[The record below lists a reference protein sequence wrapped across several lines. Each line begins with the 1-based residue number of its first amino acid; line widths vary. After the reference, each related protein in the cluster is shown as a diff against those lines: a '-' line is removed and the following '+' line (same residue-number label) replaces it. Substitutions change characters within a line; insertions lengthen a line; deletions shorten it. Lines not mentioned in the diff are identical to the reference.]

1 MYGEPSMSEQKD
13 SFAESTSYLKKAVPL
28 MIKYQI
34 PTTPTNYALWYTYV
48 AQTHP
53 QLNAALDNTIA
64 QSGACSPL
72 SSELIYHEHLAA
84 QTERDMDTMKQSLEA
99 MVTELDTSMQDTIT
113 GTGNFQNVLEKSF
126 NKLLKFEDEGLSIEE
141 TVALVRELVKGANDI
156 RKSTTFFHSQLSEAE
171 KEIAELKSK
180 LQQSREEAL
189 HDALTGLLNRR
200 AFDREL
206 EHLLSLAQPFAVI
219 ILDIDRFKSINDG
232 FGHVFG
238 DQVLKAIARRVKD
251 SCKNGERP
259 FRIGGEEIAI
269 LLPGRTL
276 LIARQFAEALR
287 RAVEKICVKDR
298 RSGQNLNALSA
309 SFGVAEYQSQDD
321 YESIMRRTDE
331 QLYRAKE
338 LGRNRV
344 MPMSL

>member
-1 MYGEPSMSEQKD
+1 MANDNFTQ
-13 SFAESTSYLKKAVPL
+13 ATAYLKQAVPL

-48 AQTHP
+48 AQTNP
-53 QLNAALDNTIA
+53 QLNEAVDKTI
-64 QSGACSPL
+64 QNSGACTPL
-72 SSELIYHEHLAA
+72 SSELLYQQHMAA
-84 QTERDMDTMKQSLEA
+84 QTERNVDTMKQSLEA
-99 MVTELDTSMQDTIT
+99 MVTEITASMQDTISDT
-113 GTGNFQNVLEKSF
+113 GDFQAMLDKSF
-126 NKLLKFEDEGLSIEE
+126 SRLMQLDEEGLSIDE
-141 TVALVRELVKGANDI
+141 TMGLVRELVQGSRHI
-156 RKSTTFFHSQLSEAE
+156 SQSTRQFHSQLSEAE

-200 AFDREL
+200 AFDQEIH
-206 EHLLSLAQPFAVI
+206 HLLTTQTPIALI
-219 ILDIDRFKSINDG
+219 ILDIDKFKGINDG

-251 SCKNGERP
+251 SCKSGERP

-269 LLPGRTL
+269 ILPARSL

-287 RAVEKICVKDR
+287 RAIEKLSVMDR
-298 RSGQNLNALSA
+298 KSGQRLNAVTA
-309 SFGVAEYQSQDD
+309 SFGVTEYVANDS
-321 YESIMRRTDE
+321 YENILRRADE

>member
-1 MYGEPSMSEQKD
+1 MANE
-13 SFAESTSYLKKAVPL
+13 SFTQSTAYLKQAVPL

-48 AQTHP
+48 AQTNP
-53 QLNAALDNTIA
+53 QLNEAVDKTI
-64 QSGACSPL
+64 QSSGSCSPL
-72 SSELIYHEHLAA
+72 SSELLYQQHLAA
-84 QTERDMDTMKQSLEA
+84 QTERNVDTMKQSLEA
-99 MVTELDTSMQDTIT
+99 MVSEINASMQDTIS
-113 GTGNFQNVLEKSF
+113 GTGEFQAMLDKSF
-126 NKLLKFEDEGLSIEE
+126 SRLMRLDDEGLSIDE
-141 TVALVRELVKGANDI
+141 TMGLVRELVQGSRHI
-156 RKSTTFFHSQLSEAE
+156 SQSTRQFHSQLSEAE
-171 KEIAELKSK
+171 KEIAELKTK

-206 EHLLSLAQPFAVI
+206 EHLLTLAQPFAVI

>member
-1 MYGEPSMSEQKD
+1 MANDNFTQ
-13 SFAESTSYLKKAVPL
+13 ATAYLKQAVPL

-48 AQTHP
+48 AQTNP
-53 QLNAALDNTIA
+53 QLNQAVDKTI
-64 QSGACSPL
+64 QSSGACSPL
-72 SSELIYHEHLAA
+72 SSELLYQQHMAA
-84 QTERDMDTMKQSLEA
+84 QTERNVDTMKLSLEA
-99 MVTELDTSMQDTIT
+99 MVTEINASMQDTISDT
-113 GTGNFQNVLEKSF
+113 GDFQAMLDKSF
-126 NKLLKFEDEGLSIEE
+126 SRLMQLDEEGLSIDE
-141 TVALVRELVKGANDI
+141 TMGLVRELVQGSRHI
-156 RKSTTFFHSQLSEAE
+156 SQSTRQFHSQLSEAE

-200 AFDREL
+200 AFDQEIN
-206 EHLLSLAQPFAVI
+206 HLLNTQTPIALI
-219 ILDIDRFKSINDG
+219 ILDIDKFKGINDG

-251 SCKNGERP
+251 SCKSGERP

-269 LLPGRTL
+269 ILPNRSLLV
-276 LIARQFAEALR
+276 ARQFAEALR
-287 RAVEKICVKDR
+287 RAIEKLSVMDR
-298 RSGQNLNALSA
+298 KSGQRLNAVTA
-309 SFGVAEYQSQDD
+309 SFGVTEYVANDS
-321 YESIMRRTDE
+321 YENILRRADE

>member
-1 MYGEPSMSEQKD
+1 MANDIFTQ
-13 SFAESTSYLKKAVPL
+13 ATAYLKQAVPL

-48 AQTHP
+48 AQTNP
-53 QLNAALDNTIA
+53 QLNEAVDKTI
-64 QSGACSPL
+64 QSSGACSPL
-72 SSELIYHEHLAA
+72 SSELLYQQHMAA
-84 QTERDMDTMKQSLEA
+84 QTERNVDTMKQSLEA
-99 MVTELDTSMQDTIT
+99 MVTEINASMQDTISDT
-113 GTGNFQNVLEKSF
+113 GDFQAMLDKSF
-126 NKLLKFEDEGLSIEE
+126 SRLMQLDEEGLSIDE
-141 TVALVRELVKGANDI
+141 TMGLVRELVQGSRHI
-156 RKSTTFFHSQLSEAE
+156 SQSTRQFHSQLSEAE

-200 AFDREL
+200 AFDQEIN
-206 EHLLSLAQPFAVI
+206 HLLNTQTPIALI
-219 ILDIDRFKSINDG
+219 ILDIDKFKGINDG

-251 SCKNGERP
+251 SCKSGERP

-269 LLPGRTL
+269 ILPSRSLLV
-276 LIARQFAEALR
+276 ARQFAEALR
-287 RAVEKICVKDR
+287 RAIEKLSVMDR
-298 RSGQNLNALSA
+298 KSGQRLNAVTA
-309 SFGVAEYQSQDD
+309 SFGVTEYVANDS
-321 YESIMRRTDE
+321 YENLLRRADE

>member
-1 MYGEPSMSEQKD
+1 MSEHKD

-113 GTGNFQNVLEKSF
+113 GTGNFQNVLETSI

-171 KEIAELKSK
+171 KEIAELKQN
-180 LQQSREEAL
+180 LERSRAEAY
-189 HDALTGLLNRR
+189 HDALTGILNRR
-200 AFDREL
+200 AFDEEL
-206 EHLLSLAQPFAVI
+206 RHLLEAANPFCLI
-219 ILDIDRFKSINDG
+219 ILDVDRFKKINDE
-232 FGHVFG
+232 FGHLFG
-238 DQVLKAIARRVKD
+238 DQVLKAIARRVSD
-251 SCKNGERP
+251 GCKPPYQG
-259 FRIGGEEIAI
+259 FRIGGEEIAV
-269 LLPGRTL
+269 LLPGTNMAV
-276 LIARQFAEALR
+276 ARQFAESLR
-287 RAVEKICVKDR
+287 RGVEKLTVMDR
-298 RSGQNLNALSA
+298 KTGQRFNSVTA
-309 SFGVAEYQSQDD
+309 SFGVAAFTAGDGYAE
-321 YESIMRRTDE
+321 IMRRADD
-331 QLYRAKE
+331 QLYHAKD

>member
-1 MYGEPSMSEQKD
+1 MANDNFTQ
-13 SFAESTSYLKKAVPL
+13 ATAYLKQAVPL

-48 AQTHP
+48 AQTNP
-53 QLNAALDNTIA
+53 QLNEAVDRTI
-64 QSGACSPL
+64 QSSGACTPH
-72 SSELIYHEHLAA
+72 SSETLYQQHMAA
-84 QTERDMDTMKQSLEA
+84 QTERNVDTMKQSLEA
-99 MVTELDTSMQDTIT
+99 MVTEINASMQDTISDT
-113 GTGNFQNVLEKSF
+113 GDFQAMLDKSF
-126 NKLLKFEDEGLSIEE
+126 SRLMQLDEEGLSIDE
-141 TVALVRELVKGANDI
+141 TMGLVRELVQGSRHI
-156 RKSTTFFHSQLSEAE
+156 SQSTRQFHNQLSEAE

-200 AFDREL
+200 AFDQEIN
-206 EHLLSLAQPFAVI
+206 HLLTTQTPIALI
-219 ILDIDRFKSINDG
+219 ILDIDKFKGINDG

-251 SCKNGERP
+251 SCKSGERP

-269 LLPGRTL
+269 ILPARSLLV
-276 LIARQFAEALR
+276 ARQFAEALR
-287 RAVEKICVKDR
+287 RAIEKLSVMDR
-298 RSGQNLNALSA
+298 KSGQRLNAVTA
-309 SFGVAEYQSQDD
+309 SFGVTEYVTNDS
-321 YESIMRRTDE
+321 YENILRRADE

>member
-1 MYGEPSMSEQKD
+1 MANDNFTQ
-13 SFAESTSYLKKAVPL
+13 ATAYLKQAVPL

-48 AQTHP
+48 AQTNP
-53 QLNAALDNTIA
+53 QLNQAVDKTI
-64 QSGACSPL
+64 QSSGACSPL
-72 SSELIYHEHLAA
+72 SSELLYQQHMAA
-84 QTERDMDTMKQSLEA
+84 QTERNVDTMKLSLEA
-99 MVTELDTSMQDTIT
+99 MVTEINASMQDTISDT
-113 GTGNFQNVLEKSF
+113 GDFQAMLDKSF
-126 NKLLKFEDEGLSIEE
+126 SRLMQLDEEGLSIDV
-141 TVALVRELVKGANDI
+141 TMGLVRELVQGSRHI
-156 RKSTTFFHSQLSEAE
+156 SQSTRQFHSQLSEAE

-200 AFDREL
+200 AFDQEIN
-206 EHLLSLAQPFAVI
+206 HLLNTQTPIALI
-219 ILDIDRFKSINDG
+219 ILDIDKFKGINDG

-251 SCKNGERP
+251 SCKSGERP

-269 LLPGRTL
+269 ILPNRSLLV
-276 LIARQFAEALR
+276 ARQFAEALR
-287 RAVEKICVKDR
+287 RAIEKLSVMDR
-298 RSGQNLNALSA
+298 KSGQRLNAVTA
-309 SFGVAEYQSQDD
+309 SFGVTEYVANDS
-321 YESIMRRTDE
+321 YENILRRADE

>member
-1 MYGEPSMSEQKD
+1 MSKENFTQTT
-13 SFAESTSYLKKAVPL
+13 AYLKQAVPL

-48 AQTHP
+48 AQTNP
-53 QLNAALDNTIA
+53 QLTDAVNKTIED
-64 QSGACSPL
+64 SGVCTPL
-72 SSELIYHEHLAA
+72 SSELLYQQHVAA
-84 QTERDMDTMKQSLEA
+84 QTERNVDTMKQSLEA
-99 MVTELDTSMQDTIT
+99 MVTEINASMQDTISDT
-113 GTGNFQNVLEKSF
+113 GDFQAMLDKSF
-126 NKLLKFEDEGLSIEE
+126 SRLMQLDEEGLSIDE
-141 TVALVRELVKGANDI
+141 TMGLVRELVQGSRHI
-156 RKSTTFFHSQLSEAE
+156 SQSTRQFHNQLSEAE

-200 AFDREL
+200 AFDQEIN
-206 EHLLSLAQPFAVI
+206 HLLTTQTPIALI
-219 ILDIDRFKSINDG
+219 ILDIDKFKGINDG

-251 SCKNGERP
+251 SCKSGERP

-269 LLPGRTL
+269 ILPARSLLV
-276 LIARQFAEALR
+276 ARQFAEALR
-287 RAVEKICVKDR
+287 RAIEKLSVMDR
-298 RSGQNLNALSA
+298 KSGQRLNAVTA
-309 SFGVAEYQSQDD
+309 SFGVTEYVTNDS
-321 YESIMRRTDE
+321 YENILRRADE